1 MSLLIDSFHYI
12 QLVQHWI
19 CCFAAK
25 LRNYFDSEMSNSTN
39 RVVYFDWKMVIYIC
53 TCKLQTMSYTIYVAK
68 FEQTIIHQHVP
79 LRQESQLYGWHIRN
93 NNIVF
98 ACFNCTPHIINSG
111 YEQEY
116 GIWTFGFFWYPN
128 G

>member
-1 MSLLIDSFHYI
+1 
-12 QLVQHWI
+12 
-19 CCFAAK
+19 
-25 LRNYFDSEMSNSTN
+25 MSNSTN

-116 GIWTFGFFWYPN
+116 GI
-128 G
+128 